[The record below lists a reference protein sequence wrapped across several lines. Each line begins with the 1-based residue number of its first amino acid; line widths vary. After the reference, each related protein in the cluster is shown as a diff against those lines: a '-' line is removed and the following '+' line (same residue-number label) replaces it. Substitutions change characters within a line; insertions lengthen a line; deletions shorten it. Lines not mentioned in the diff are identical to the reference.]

1 MEKNELHNKI
11 VERIKNGDCHFSN
24 ATARDIQELYVKS
37 KGNDGVSLQL
47 FEEMAEL
54 TERISKLLRGKIKKN
69 DISLLEEIAD
79 VEVSL
84 STFKLLVGADE
95 EMIQYIKDIKFER
108 ALDRLRKGED

>member
-1 MEKNELHNKI
+1 MKENELYNK
-11 VERIKNGDCHFSN
+11 VMQRVKDGDCHVSDI
-24 ATARDIQELYVKS
+24 TARDIQES
-37 KGNDGVSLQL
+37 FTRAKGEEGVALQL

-54 TERISKLLRGKIKKN
+54 TERVSKLLRGKVKKY

-84 STFKLLVGADE
+84 STFKQLVDADE
-95 EMIQYIKDIKFER
+95 EMIQYIKDIKLER